1 MLTKTKIALSTLLVV
16 GFASAA
22 LAAETPENK
31 IGDRY
36 PQLEQTYQQQSTGA
50 SAFASAAVLRPV
62 KGFTAA
68 ERALFASTP
77 GISNQ

>member
-36 PQLEQTYQQQSTGA
+36 PFLDQTYQQLAGT
-50 SAFASAAVLRPV
+50 SAFASAAVRHSV

-68 ERALFASTP
+68 ERALFERTP
-77 GISNQ
+77 GTSNQ